1 MIYLMES
8 GEYYKIGYA
17 KDVEKRMKAYNTHNP
32 NYKLIDVME
41 GTKSDEAALHEL
53 CGEYQ
58 DKLEWFTK
66 VPEILIIWKIYKKN
80 AQLTQ
85 KIYKNNIQLIQKKN
99 QEISNDIKYLK
110 NQIEPLSKQIQEQ
123 SENFNLAV
131 ETLQKYYL
139 FINNLYNGL
148 IQDISP
154 KEIFETMISDFKQ
167 VGCVNEKELAKI
179 NKRLDEWI
187 LKITSE

>member
-17 KDVEKRMKAYNTHNP
+17 KNVEKRMKAYNTHNP

-53 CGEYQ
+53 CEEYQ

-66 VPEILIIWKIYKKN
+66 VPEILMIWKIYKKN
-80 AQLTQ
+80 IQLTQ
-85 KIYKNNIQLIQKKN
+85 KKDQKFSGDLKYIKN
-99 QEISNDIKYLK
+99 QLEFIT
-110 NQIEPLSKQIQEQ
+110 KQIQE
-123 SENFNLAV
+123 LC
-131 ETLQKYYL
+131 ETLDQTDKILYKYYL

-148 IQDISP
+148 AQDISP
-154 KEIFETMISDFKQ
+154 KEIFENMTSNFKQ
-167 VGCVNEKELAKI
+167 VGYTDEKELAKI
-179 NKRLDEWI
+179 NKRLDEWVF
-187 LKITSE
+187 KITSK

>member
-53 CGEYQ
+53 CQEYQ

-66 VPEILIIWKIYKKN
+66 VPEILMIWKIYKKN

-85 KIYKNNIQLIQKKN
+85 KKDQEFSNNIKK
-99 QEISNDIKYLK
+99 LK
-110 NQIEPLSKQIQEQ
+110 NQIESITKHLQELSETNNQIE
-123 SENFNLAV
+123 EMFY
-131 ETLQKYYL
+131 KYYL

-154 KEIFETMISDFKQ
+154 KEIFENMISDLKQ
-167 VGCVNEKELAKI
+167 IGCTNEKELAKI
-179 NKRLDEWI
+179 NKRLDRWV
-187 LKITSE
+187 LKITSK